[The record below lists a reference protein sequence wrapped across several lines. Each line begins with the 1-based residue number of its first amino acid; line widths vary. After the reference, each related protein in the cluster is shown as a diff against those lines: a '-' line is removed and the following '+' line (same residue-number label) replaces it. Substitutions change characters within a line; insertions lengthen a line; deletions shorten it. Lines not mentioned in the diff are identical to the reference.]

1 MTATMKIELKDGFVV
16 LPHPA
21 STQLEI
27 PSVPSS
33 PSTASMTMASPSR
46 TMSFGG
52 ASIASTLP
60 SSTTSARSSFEL
72 EQQSSSSFTIA
83 TTASPGTTLLKG
95 TLVLTLTKPTKV
107 ASLAISLNGSTH
119 VAFLGPGKR
128 AHSSRHF
135 FRTQQFLIEPR
146 ANSELYTQLAKD
158 TISYPFAIEVPNHL
172 PSSVSTPHGGTVYR
186 LTAVLTVAKSSSIMS
201 FLSNGTTVATSAT
214 VQLYRA
220 PRLFSEFDGDEEE
233 LECGPEF
240 AGIDGMTETDH
251 PETVDANEHELV
263 PATVKHTWAGQ
274 VEATVAIPFT
284 RLPPQAKPDLHVRV
298 RVLRENLGIKSMQ
311 AALWERIIFRVQ
323 KTGAAPGDKK
333 YIMGIR
339 ERAVSAQ
346 RCDSGWTNESVTGQ
360 VPHTFEKIV
369 IFSIPSAAR
378 THKELYS
385 SRSCNPS
392 TYNNLA
398 NRMKNERFYHYNPQ
412 RGQYSKKEMEIPD
425 HEFGE
430 ISIEVQH
437 FIRYSLIVT
446 GSVDQTGKTIPTP
459 VERVL
464 GSVPVI
470 VFGVPSGPQ
479 CDLTGLPTYLYSFS
493 TSRVSFEEA
502 QDYEL
507 EAAGMAG
514 TGGALGEDFDGSRG
528 PIYGAYEDDDAL
540 MSMMGLRGSRTPP
553 SYEDTIGRPS
563 LDASILE
570 MQMQEHSQRAAFGSS
585 SSSSLWRGADNS
597 GIPPYSAL
605 GLTR

>member
-1 MTATMKIELKDGFVV
+1 M
-16 LPHPA
+16 
-21 STQLEI
+21 
-27 PSVPSS
+27 
-33 PSTASMTMASPSR
+33 SMTSPSR

-60 SSTTSARSSFEL
+60 SSTTSARSSFDIEHSSL
-72 EQQSSSSFTIA
+72 SSSS
-83 TTASPGTTLLKG
+83 SPSTGTTLVKG
-95 TLVLTLTKPTKV
+95 NLILTLSKPTKV

-119 VAFLGPGKR
+119 IAFLGPGKR

-146 ANSELYTQLAKD
+146 TNSELYTLLAKD
-158 TISYPFAIEVPNHL
+158 TISYPFSIELPNHL
-172 PSSVSTPHGGTVYR
+172 PSSISTPHGGTVYR
-186 LTAVLTVAKSSSIMS
+186 MTAVLTLAKSSSIIS
-201 FLSNGTTVATSAT
+201 FLSSGTTIATSTT

-220 PRLFSEFDGDEEE
+220 PRLFSSETDGDEEE
-233 LECGPEF
+233 LECGAEF
-240 AGIDGMTETDH
+240 AGVDGVTETDH
-251 PETVDANEHELV
+251 PETVDANESEIV

-284 RLPPQAKPDLHVRV
+284 RLPPSAKPDLHVRV
-298 RVLRENLGIKSMQ
+298 RVLRKGLNVKSMQ
-311 AALWERIIFRVQ
+311 AAIWERVIFRVQ
-323 KTGAAPGDKK
+323 KAGSGPGGKK
-333 YIMGIR
+333 YIMG
-339 ERAVSAQ
+339 
-346 RCDSGWTNESVTGQ
+346 
-360 VPHTFEKIV
+360 
-369 IFSIPSAAR
+369 
-378 THKELYS
+378 ELYS
-385 SRSCNPS
+385 SRTCNPS
-392 TYNNLA
+392 TYSNLA

-412 RGQYSKKEMEIPD
+412 RAQHSKKDMEIQD
-425 HEFGE
+425 SEFGD

-446 GSVDQTGKTIPTP
+446 GSVDQTGKTIATP

-507 EAAGMAG
+507 GAAAAAG
-514 TGGALGEDFDGSRG
+514 GGNEFGEDFDGSRLSG
-528 PIYGAYEDDDAL
+528 PLYGAYEDDDAL

-553 SYEDTIGRPS
+553 SYEDSVGRPS
-563 LDASILE
+563 LDVSILE
-570 MQMQEHSQRAAFGSS
+570 MQEHSSLLSS
-585 SSSSLWRGADNS
+585 SSSRSTNYAD
-597 GIPPYSAL
+597 IPPYSAL

>member
-1 MTATMKIELKDGFVV
+1 MTATMKIELNDDYVV
-16 LPHPA
+16 LPHPI
-21 STQLEI
+21 STQSEL
-27 PSVPSS
+27 PSSTPASVPGSPLASS
-33 PSTASMTMASPSR
+33 MSMTSPTR

-60 SSTTSARSSFEL
+60 SSTTSARSSFEI
-72 EQQSSSSFTIA
+72 EQSSSPSV
-83 TTASPGTTLLKG
+83 GTTLLKG
-95 TLVLTLTKPTKV
+95 NLILTLSKPTKV

-119 VAFLGPGKR
+119 IAFLGPGKR

-146 ANSELYTQLAKD
+146 ANSELYTLLAKD
-158 TISYPFAIEVPNHL
+158 TVSYPFSIELPNHL
-172 PSSVSTPHGGTVYR
+172 PSSISTPHGGTVYR
-186 LTAVLTVAKSSSIMS
+186 LTAVLTLAKSSSIIS
-201 FLSNGTTVATSAT
+201 FLSSNSTVATSST

-220 PRLFSEFDGDEEE
+220 PRLFAAEIDGDEQD
-233 LECGPEF
+233 LECGIEF
-240 AGIDGMTETDH
+240 AGVDGVTETDH
-251 PETVDANEHELV
+251 PETVDANEGEIV

-274 VEATVAIPFT
+274 VEAKVAIPFT
-284 RLPPQAKPDLHVRV
+284 RLPPTAKPDLHVRV
-298 RVLRENLGIKSMQ
+298 RVLREGLTIKSMQ
-311 AALWERIIFRVQ
+311 AALWERVIFRVQ
-323 KTGAAPGDKK
+323 KAGSPNGTK
-333 YIMGIR
+333 YIMGVR

-346 RCDSGWTNESVTGQ
+346 RCDSGWTNEAITGQ
-360 VPHTFEKIV
+360 VPHTFEKV
-369 IFSIPSAAR
+369 VLFSIPSAAR
-378 THKELYS
+378 SYKELYS

-392 TYNNLA
+392 TYSNLA

-412 RGQYSKKEMEIPD
+412 RGQHSKKDMEIPD
-425 HEFGE
+425 SEFGD

-507 EAAGMAG
+507 EAAAAAG
-514 TGGALGEDFDGSRG
+514 TGANEFGEDFDGSRVG
-528 PIYGAYEDDDAL
+528 PLYGAYEDDDAF

-553 SYEDTIGRPS
+553 SYEDSIGRPS
-563 LDASILE
+563 LDASMLE
-570 MQMQEHSQRAAFGSS
+570 MQEHSLLTPSS
-585 SSSSLWRGADNS
+585 RSANNM

>member
-1 MTATMKIELKDGFVV
+1 MTATMKIELKDDFIV
-16 LPHPA
+16 LPHP
-21 STQLEI
+21 SFIQSET
-27 PSVPSS
+27 PSVPGS
-33 PSTASMTMASPSR
+33 PMTTSMSMASPSR

-52 ASIASTLP
+52 ASFASTLP
-60 SSTTSARSSFEL
+60 SSTTSARSSFDL
-72 EQQSSSSFTIA
+72 EQTSSAPTSSA
-83 TTASPGTTLLKG
+83 PGTTLLKG
-95 TLVLTLTKPTKV
+95 NLVLTLSKPTKV

-119 VAFLGPGKR
+119 IAFLGPGKR

-146 ANSELYTQLAKD
+146 ANSELYTQLPKD
-158 TISYPFAIEVPNHL
+158 TISYPFAIELPNSL

-186 LTAVLTVAKSSSIMS
+186 MTAVLTMAKSSSIMS
-201 FLSNGTTVATSAT
+201 FLSNGTTIATSAT

-220 PRLFSEFDGDEEE
+220 PRNFTTETDGDEEE
-233 LECGPEF
+233 LECGVEF
-240 AGIDGMTETDH
+240 AGIDGVTETDH
-251 PETVDANEHELV
+251 PETVDANEHEIV

-284 RLPPQAKPDLHVRV
+284 RLPPQAKPDLHLRV
-298 RVLRENLGIKSMQ
+298 RVLREGLNIKSMQ
-311 AALWERIIFRVQ
+311 AALWERAIFRVQ
-323 KTGAAPGDKK
+323 KAGTPPGSKK
-333 YIMGIR
+333 YIMGVR

-346 RCDSGWTNESVTGQ
+346 RCDSGWQNESITGQ
-360 VPHTFEKIV
+360 VPHTFEKV
-369 IFSIPSAAR
+369 VLFSIPTAAR
-378 THKELYS
+378 SYKELYS
-385 SRSCNPS
+385 SRTCNPS
-392 TYNNLA
+392 TYSNLA

-412 RGQYSKKEMEIPD
+412 RGQHSKKEMEIED
-425 HEFGE
+425 SEFGE
-430 ISIEVQH
+430 ISVEIQH
-437 FIRYSLIVT
+437 FIRYSLFVT
-446 GSVDQTGKTIPTP
+446 GSVDQTGKTISTP

-507 EAAGMAG
+507 EAAAAAG
-514 TGGALGEDFDGSRG
+514 TGGNEFGEDFDGSRVG
-528 PIYGAYEDDDAL
+528 PLYGAYEDDDAF

-563 LDASILE
+563 LDASVLE
-570 MQMQEHSQRAAFGSS
+570 MQEHRLLGSS
-585 SSSSLWRGADNS
+585 SRSTDYSRV
-597 GIPPYSAL
+597 PPYSVL

>member
-1 MTATMKIELKDGFVV
+1 MTATMKIELKDDFIV

-21 STQLEI
+21 SIQSET
-27 PSVPSS
+27 PSFPGS
-33 PSTASMTMASPSR
+33 PLTTSMSMASPSR

-52 ASIASTLP
+52 ASFTSTLP
-60 SSTTSARSSFEL
+60 STTTSARSSFDL
-72 EQQSSSSFTIA
+72 EQTSSAPTSSA
-83 TTASPGTTLLKG
+83 PGTTLLKG
-95 TLVLTLTKPTKV
+95 NLVLTLSKPTKV

-119 VAFLGPGKR
+119 IAFLGPGKR

-146 ANSELYTQLAKD
+146 ANSELYTQLPKD
-158 TISYPFAIEVPNHL
+158 TISYPFAVELPNSL
-172 PSSVSTPHGGTVYR
+172 PSSVSTPHGGTIYR
-186 LTAVLTVAKSSSIMS
+186 MTAVLTMAKSSSIMS
-201 FLSNGTTVATSAT
+201 FLSNGSTIATSAT

-220 PRLFSEFDGDEEE
+220 PRIFATETDGDEQE
-233 LECGPEF
+233 LECGVEF
-240 AGIDGMTETDH
+240 AGVDGVTETDH
-251 PETVDANEHELV
+251 PETVDANEHEIV

-298 RVLRENLGIKSMQ
+298 RVLREGLNIKSMQ
-311 AALWERIIFRVQ
+311 AALWERAIFRVQ
-323 KTGAAPGDKK
+323 KAGSAPGSKK
-333 YIMGIR
+333 YVMGVR

-346 RCDSGWTNESVTGQ
+346 RCDSGWQNESITGQ
-360 VPHTFEKIV
+360 VPHTFEKVV
-369 IFSIPSAAR
+369 IFSIPKAAR
-378 THKELYS
+378 SYKELYS

-392 TYNNLA
+392 TYSNLA

-412 RGQYSKKEMEIPD
+412 RGQHSKKEMEID
-425 HEFGE
+425 DSEFGE
-430 ISIEVQH
+430 ISVEIQH
-437 FIRYSLIVT
+437 FIRYSLFVT
-446 GSVDQTGKTIPTP
+446 GSVDQTGKTITTP
-459 VERVL
+459 VERIL

-493 TSRVSFEEA
+493 TSRVSLEEA

-507 EAAGMAG
+507 EAAAAAG
-514 TGGALGEDFDGSRG
+514 AGGNELEEDFDGSRVG
-528 PIYGAYEDDDAL
+528 PFYGAYEDDDAF

-563 LDASILE
+563 LDASVLE
-570 MQMQEHSQRAAFGSS
+570 MQEHRLLGSS
-585 SSSSLWRGADNS
+585 SSPRSTDNS
-597 GIPPYSAL
+597 GVPPYSIL

>member
-1 MTATMKIELKDGFVV
+1 MTATMKIELKDDYIV

-21 STQLEI
+21 STQSEL
-27 PSVPSS
+27 PSS
-33 PSTASMTMASPSR
+33 SSASAPGSPLASSMSMTSPSR
-46 TMSFGG
+46 AMSFGG

-60 SSTTSARSSFEL
+60 SSTTSARSSFDIEH
-72 EQQSSSSFTIA
+72 SSSSS
-83 TTASPGTTLLKG
+83 SPSLGTTLLKG
-95 TLVLTLTKPTKV
+95 NLILTLSKPTKV

-119 VAFLGPGKR
+119 IAFLGPGKR
-128 AHSSRHF
+128 SHSSRHF
-135 FRTQQFLIEPR
+135 FRTQQFLVEPR
-146 ANSELYTQLAKD
+146 ANSELYTLLAKD
-158 TISYPFAIEVPNHL
+158 TVSYPFSIELPNHL
-172 PSSVSTPHGGTVYR
+172 PSSISTPHGGTVYR
-186 LTAVLTVAKSSSIMS
+186 LTAVLTLAKSSGIIS
-201 FLSNGTTVATSAT
+201 FLSSSTTIATSTTV
-214 VQLYRA
+214 QMYRA
-220 PRLFSEFDGDEEE
+220 PRLFATEIDGNEEN
-233 LECGPEF
+233 LECGVEF
-240 AGIDGMTETDH
+240 AGVDGVTETDH
-251 PETVDANEHELV
+251 PETVDANESEIV

-284 RLPPQAKPDLHVRV
+284 RLPPTAKPDLHVRV
-298 RVLRENLGIKSMQ
+298 RVLREGLNVKSMQ
-311 AALWERIIFRVQ
+311 AALWERVIFRVQ
-323 KTGAAPGDKK
+323 KAGSGPGGKK
-333 YIMGIR
+333 HIMGVR

-346 RCDSGWTNESVTGQ
+346 RCDSGWTNEAITKQ
-360 VPHTFEKIV
+360 VPHTFEKV
-369 IFSIPSAAR
+369 VLFSIPSAAR
-378 THKELYS
+378 SYKELYS

-392 TYNNLA
+392 TYSNLA

-412 RGQYSKKEMEIPD
+412 RGQHSKKNMEIED
-425 HEFGE
+425 SEFGD

-446 GSVDQTGKTIPTP
+446 GSVDQTGKTISTP

-507 EAAGMAG
+507 EAAAAAG
-514 TGGALGEDFDGSRG
+514 AGDIEIGEDFDGSRVG
-528 PIYGAYEDDDAL
+528 PLYGAYEDDDAF

-553 SYEDTIGRPS
+553 SYEDSIGRPS

-570 MQMQEHSQRAAFGSS
+570 MQEHSSLSS
-585 SSSSLWRGADNS
+585 SSRLADNS
-597 GIPPYSAL
+597 GIPPYSVL